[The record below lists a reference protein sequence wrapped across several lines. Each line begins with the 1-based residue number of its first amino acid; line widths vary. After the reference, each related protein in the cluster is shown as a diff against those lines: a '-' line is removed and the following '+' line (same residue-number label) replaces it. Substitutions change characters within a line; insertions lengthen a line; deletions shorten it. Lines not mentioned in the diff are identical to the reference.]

1 MRYMDNSIDD
11 TILDRNQQKMAFERS
26 KRELRRIKSSV
37 SFRIGVHLTTSI
49 RKPWMLLVLPF
60 TFPLL
65 IFRMGLERLGRVELP
80 FADGG
85 EGADDI
91 VPRNCIVLFPTNG
104 VGFGHFTRLYSVAKR
119 LRRDDPLLEI
129 VIFTTMPTLHL
140 PYTDGFVTYHLAG
153 RHKNSQM
160 GASTWNTLVDEMLS
174 LVLDIHKPK
183 EFIFDGA
190 YPYRGMLNSIAGKK
204 WLRKTWVRRGT
215 FRKGSRIPVDSIQHF
230 DLIIHPQDVVE
241 ISDNDL
247 KHDVEILMVPPITL
261 IDKDEM
267 WDRSKVRK
275 RFGIPLDSRIA
286 YVQLGAGK
294 INDINSEISYVISAL
309 LEKEN
314 MHIVLGESMLGDRL
328 DVDLERVHVLRD
340 YPNSIYLNGFDF
352 SIQAGGYNSFHEMR
366 IMAIPTL
373 FLPNLNTG
381 MDDQVTRCEN
391 AVSEGWGLVNLNRS
405 REGIKQDI
413 ASLLSMNS
421 EGLYQYIGENG
432 ADVISSHLLSPKSID
447 VLA

>member
-1 MRYMDNSIDD
+1 
-11 TILDRNQQKMAFERS
+11 
-26 KRELRRIKSSV
+26 
-37 SFRIGVHLTTSI
+37 
-49 RKPWMLLVLPF
+49 
-60 TFPLL
+60 
-65 IFRMGLERLGRVELP
+65 
-80 FADGG
+80 
-85 EGADDI
+85 
-91 VPRNCIVLFPTNG
+91 
-104 VGFGHFTRLYSVAKR
+104 
-119 LRRDDPLLEI
+119 
-129 VIFTTMPTLHL
+129 MPTLHL

-160 GASTWNTLVDEMLS
+160 EASTWNTLVDEMLS
-174 LVLDIHKPK
+174 LVIEIHKPK

-241 ISDNDL
+241 IAQNDL
-247 KHDVEILMVPPITL
+247 EHEVDVLMVPPITL
-261 IDKDEM
+261 IDKAEM
-267 WDRSKVRK
+267 WDGSKVKR
-275 RFGIPLDSRIA
+275 RFGIPLDSRVA
-286 YVQLGAGK
+286 YVQLGAGR
-294 INDINSEISYVISAL
+294 INDIDSEISYVISAL
-309 LEKEN
+309 LEQEN
-314 MHIVLGESMLGDRL
+314 LYVVLGESMLGDRL
-328 DVDLERVHVLRD
+328 DIDLDRVHVLRD

-366 IMAIPTL
+366 KMTIPTL

-413 ASLLSMNS
+413 SSLLSLDCS
-421 EGLYQYIGENG
+421 KLDQDVGENG
-432 ADVISSHLLSPKSID
+432 ADVISAYLLSLKTIEVSP
-447 VLA
+447 

>member
-1 MRYMDNSIDD
+1 MDNSIDD
-11 TILDRNQQKMAFERS
+11 AILARNRQKIAFERS
-26 KRELRRIKSSV
+26 KRELRRLKSSV
-37 SFRIGVHLTTSI
+37 SFRIGVHLTTSV
-49 RKPWMLLVLPF
+49 RKPWMLLLLPF

-65 IFRMGLERLGRVELP
+65 IFKIGLERLGRVEHP
-80 FADGG
+80 VADV
-85 EGADDI
+85 EESAI
-91 VPRNCIVLFPTNG
+91 LPRNSVVLFPTNG

-119 LRRDDPLLEI
+119 LRRDDPELEI

-160 GASTWNTLVDEMLS
+160 EASTWNTLVDEMLS
-174 LVLDIHKPK
+174 LVIDIHKPK

-241 ISDNDL
+241 IAQNDL
-247 KHDVEILMVPPITL
+247 EHEVDVLMVPPITL
-261 IDKDEM
+261 IDKAEM
-267 WDRSKVRK
+267 WDSSKVKR
-275 RFGIPLDSRIA
+275 RFGIPLDSRVA

-294 INDINSEISYVISAL
+294 INDIDSEISYVISAL
-309 LEKEN
+309 LEEEN
-314 MHIVLGESMLGDRL
+314 LYVVLGESMLGDRL
-328 DVDLERVHVLRD
+328 DIDRDRVHVLRD

-366 IMAIPTL
+366 KMAIPTL

-413 ASLLSMNS
+413 SSLLSLDCS
-421 EGLYQYIGENG
+421 ELHQEIGENG
-432 ADVISSHLLSPKSID
+432 ADVISSHLLSSKIID
-447 VLA
+447 VSP